1 MKLLKTTLTALFA
14 LSSLGALSTSAWA
27 NPIDDEQNP
36 RHMNKKMEREM
47 KHDPTVFILNAHQ
60 GEVDIVDIKR
70 RALERYARTMDWNY
84 NSVGMPNFML
94 SDRRANAIF
103 AIGGYAQFRTAYDF
117 GGRVD
122 NRDFVTYDIPMMYDP
137 ANRQGL
143 LMDVSTSR
151 LYFKS
156 VIATNSL
163 GPIES
168 YIETDF
174 RGTNN
179 SLRLRE
185 AYVKFLGITFGQ
197 TTTTFCDPNATFNT
211 IDFEGPN
218 AYTYRRNM
226 MIRYQMDMGRGWSM
240 GAALEMPNL
249 SASYGMYSESVPQRI
264 FDIPV
269 YFQYSW
275 NKHSH
280 LRASGIM
287 RTLNYYDGYAMENRH
302 NFGWGAQLSTS
313 SNIGECVR
321 VFGSAVY
328 GEGIAN
334 YIQDLQGVGMDMV
347 PSTSMM
353 GEMSTPPVFA
363 VFAGAQVNITERL
376 PMTVGYSQVRMY
388 SNDGKNM
395 LASTDYKLSQY
406 IVTNLFYKF
415 TRSLSLGAEYLYGT
429 RYNFDGDFG
438 KASRVQ
444 MAVRLNF

>member
-1 MKLLKTTLTALFA
+1 MKLLKTTLIALLSLSA
-14 LSSLGALSTSAWA
+14 LGSNAWA

-36 RHMNKKMEREM
+36 RHLEKKMEREM
-47 KHDPTVFILNAHQ
+47 KHNPMVFILNSHQ
-60 GEVDIVDIKR
+60 DDRMDIIEVKR
-70 RALERYARTMDWNY
+70 RALERYARTMASGY

-103 AIGGYAQFRTAYDF
+103 AIGGYAELRTAYDM

-122 NRDFVTYDIPMMYDP
+122 NLDFVTYDIPTMYDP

-143 LMDVSTSR
+143 LMDASTSR

-174 RGTNN
+174 RGYDN

-185 AYVKFLGITFGQ
+185 AYVKFLGLTFGQ

-218 AYTYRRNM
+218 AYTYRRNL

-240 GAALEMPNL
+240 GAALEMPHM
-249 SASYGMYSESVPQRI
+249 SATYGMYSDPLPQRV
-264 FDIPV
+264 FDIPL

-280 LRASGIM
+280 VRASGIL
-287 RTLNYYDGYAMENRH
+287 RTMNYYDYYKMEDRH

-313 SNIGECVR
+313 SNISDCVR
-321 VFGSAVY
+321 VFGMAVY

-334 YIQDLQGVGMDMV
+334 YIQDLQGVGMDMA
-347 PSTSMM
+347 PSTEMM
-353 GEMSTPPVFA
+353 GEMNTPPA
-363 VFAGAQVNITERL
+363 MAWFAGAQVNITERL

-388 SNDGKNM
+388 SGKGKNM
-395 LASTDYKLSQY
+395 LMPTDYKLGQY
-406 IVTNLFYKF
+406 VVTNIFYKF
-415 TRSLSLGAEYLYGT
+415 TRSLSAGAEYLYGT
-429 RYNFDGDFG
+429 RHNFDGDFG
-438 KASRVQ
+438 KASRLQ